1 MGKRKEDTVIAERV
15 AADQGRCGMD
25 EGGVAADLFGVRRHQ
40 EEGRRG
46 TDEVYRRSCK
56 STITF

>member
-15 AADQGRCGMD
+15 AANEGRCGTD
-25 EGGVAADLFGVRRHQ
+25 EGGVADAADLFGVRRHK

-46 TDEVYRRSCK
+46 TDEV
-56 STITF
+56 